1 MKTFRN
7 REGRTL
13 QPGTWYNFGGNI
25 SLMLFAKRKNSKRWS
40 YAMRCDTTGEI
51 THTKGP
57 ASEDAVSMG
66 LYRSATPVGYA
77 SFCFGRD
84 FHEEE

>member
-1 MKTFRN
+1 
-7 REGRTL
+7 
-13 QPGTWYNFGGNI
+13 
-25 SLMLFAKRKNSKRWS
+25 
-40 YAMRCDTTGEI
+40 MRCDTTGEI